1 MSIYKEIA
9 EEIGDVV
16 DVKNAAYGSSFAKS
30 GDFLR
35 LLYPDGISV
44 DRYEDMLLVV
54 RIFDKQMRIATD
66 RDALGESPFG
76 DIAGYGILG
85 VSLHHERKEAACG
98 SPSSQPVSANAQA
111 ATESPL
117 ATPAS
122 AATSASE
129 PTTLSANASSVSSS
143 ASSYSQRPASSSS
156 STVPAD
162 ASAPT
167 VTAPAGGASEDVRLE
182 ESDLAYIVRR
192 WHCRH
197 NIQTCTFCS
206 SRQPNNF
213 VKLWYFV
220 NIRVPAG
227 WHEYRT
233 CSFSCIS
240 KLRSQ
245 ATLLGFE
252 VRS

>member
-1 MSIYKEIA
+1 VSIYKEIA

-35 LLYPDGISV
+35 LLYPDGIPV

-98 SPSSQPVSANAQA
+98 SPSSQPVSANAQVA
-111 ATESPL
+111 KESPR

-122 AATSASE
+122 AATSANE
-129 PTTLSANASSVSSS
+129 PTMPSESESS
-143 ASSYSQRPASSSS
+143 ASSYASWSSQRHASSSS

-167 VTAPAGGASEDVRLE
+167 VTAPAGDASAAVQLYEDDVRE
-182 ESDLAYIVRR
+182 IVRE
-192 WHCRH
+192 WHHNH
-197 NIQTCTFCS
+197 NIQRCTFCFS
-206 SRQPNNF
+206 NVPNNF
-213 VKLWYFV
+213 FKLWYFV

-233 CSFSCIS
+233 CSFDCIA
-240 KLRSQ
+240 KLRSE
-245 ATLLGFE
+245 ARALGFE
-252 VRS
+252 VRA